1 MLHHTWPID
10 FVSHISKEKAL
21 MYFSNGCKYRVNSVS
36 HPTEQAL
43 HVIYDN
49 LQIAT
54 IDEKGDPNIQ
64 PVWFYFDEDEGKL
77 LIITSKSAKKTQ
89 SEE

>member
-1 MLHHTWPID
+1 
-10 FVSHISKEKAL
+10 

-64 PVWFYFDEDEGKL
+64 PV
-77 LIITSKSAKKTQ
+77 
-89 SEE
+89 